1 MLPPLWSNHHQTT
14 AKLTMDSLSS
24 EHTSNISHLAHI
36 VLGEIR
42 KRDID
47 TADIIAKRS
56 REDSV
61 TVRQGQV
68 EMVRRQISR
77 GIGIRV
83 IINGRLG
90 FAHTSDVSEA
100 SLSSL
105 VDRAITL
112 AKEAFPDRGHGIA
125 KPAPVP
131 ASDELDVFDDTL
143 LTVPLEEKI
152 DRVLRLEKAML
163 ASDPRIA
170 RSVGCHWHD
179 GDDETVIANTLGL
192 SQSWRGTGVSIV
204 GQAVAEGNGQM
215 QSGWWWSQARH
226 RSDLDTPEEVGSEAG
241 RRAAIMLG
249 ARSIATVRA
258 PVVFD
263 TPVASQVL
271 GVLFRAL
278 DGETVRKRSS
288 YLVDRRGDAIASNLV
303 TVIDDGY
310 MPRKLGTQSV
320 DDEGTPARKKTLVKN
335 GILKQFVY
343 DIRGARLSR
352 AKATGNAQRS
362 YGSLPSVGPTNLY
375 VVPGDLTR
383 DDLIKTVKSGI
394 LLTRILG
401 SGVNLVTGDVSWGA
415 GGIWIENGEL
425 TYPVEGITIA
435 GNLLDLWKNVDAIAD
450 DLDWRT
456 VIACP
461 TFRASEMMIGGK

>member
-1 MLPPLWSNHHQTT
+1 MNFKSDEPT
-14 AKLTMDSLSS
+14 D
-24 EHTSNISHLAHI
+24 NISHLAHI
-36 VLGEIR
+36 VLSEIK
-42 KRDID
+42 KRGID

-61 TVRQGQV
+61 TVRQEQV
-68 EMVRRQISR
+68 ETVRRQISR
-77 GIGIRV
+77 GVGIRV
-83 IINGRLG
+83 IIDGRLG
-90 FAHTSDVSEA
+90 FAHTSDVSET

-105 VDRAITL
+105 VDRAIML

-131 ASDELDVFDDTL
+131 ASDELDMFDHTL

-152 DRVLRLEKAML
+152 DQVLRLEKAML
-163 ASDPRIA
+163 ASDRRIA
-170 RSVGCHWHD
+170 RSAGCHWHD
-179 GDDETVIANTLGL
+179 GDEETAIVNTLGL
-192 SQSWRGTGVSIV
+192 SQTSRGTGVSIV
-204 GQAVAEGNGQM
+204 GQAVAEGNGQL

-226 RSDLDTPEEVGSEAG
+226 RSDLDTPEEVGAEAG
-241 RRAAIMLG
+241 RRAAVQLG
-249 ARSIATVRA
+249 ARSISTIKA
-258 PVVFD
+258 PVVFEAQ
-263 TPVASQVL
+263 VASQML

-288 YLVDRRGDAIASNLV
+288 YLVDRKGETIASNLV
-303 TVIDDGY
+303 TIIDDGY
-310 MPRKLGTQSV
+310 MPRKLGTQNV

-352 AKATGNAQRS
+352 ARPTGNAQRS
-362 YGSLPSVGPTNLY
+362 YGSLPSLGPTNLY

-383 DDLIKTVKSGI
+383 DDLIKTVKNGI

-401 SGVNLVTGDVSWGA
+401 SGVNLVTGDVSWGG

-425 TYPVEGITIA
+425 SYPVEGITIA
-435 GNLLDLWKNVDAIAD
+435 GNLLDLWKNVDAIAN
-450 DLDWRT
+450 DLDWRS

-461 TFRASEMMIGGK
+461 TFRVSELMIGGK